1 MKRYMYNSYYS
12 IESYFMERRIEDY
25 NLGNYFFNNEILNF
39 YDKHDLDSVSIIK
52 GVEAYLVNRSYRCYM
67 GSYEGQNFCNQ
78 LYEAFINDPYKYF
91 DSLLLDEKYAK
102 SFFPFFKN
110 LKISRIM
117 RKVRGEIQ
125 RILDNGPKD
134 LNERHLLMKY
144 LKDNIDLDDEKQKGF
159 IGEII
164 DKGVV
169 PDDFEELAF
178 LSNYVGKWMLRES
191 KNDDIDLIAISA
203 NFDGIAKAS
212 GFSLDNFFFINS
224 ENNSLFGLLK
234 AICHETQ
241 HVIQREKKHRLSKD
255 SIKQED
261 SLAGLV
267 YFENEKFGD
276 FFKNDKNYYFS
287 RSEYDAEVNGIEYT
301 YKLLS
306 FLGKK
311 TLAYDFFKEHKYN
324 SVYEMWQIY
333 KLYLEPICSNGKNEI
348 EKEFAEYASVSM
360 WNKIIKLNINDLK
373 KNPIFQKFYDLEGN
387 LLPFEV
393 MINNDF
399 SEGDNLDY
407 YYDYVFNYIQC
418 GALDNFDMGLN
429 RDVVIKNLYLI
440 YEKVLYRVK
449 SLVNFGTSSMH
460 EINYEFGGHG
470 YVFSTDEIKE
480 IFNAEII
487 YYFSFLTKIT
497 KYLYK
502 YLNITDENLKLNFS
516 IDIDIFFKLFEEIEI
531 GYSKDYEVEGLDSE
545 KTKLFLDENRSDL
558 QPIYNDI
565 KGKEV
570 QRVYR
575 RWFEEIVPIN
585 YRKIIVDF
593 DNKKYSLDDLVNNVL
608 PFCASSRDVSKIKIG
623 DEFFDFNEFIL
634 STISKCTNNDEHL
647 NDILI
652 LFELMKDNYIK
663 YEEFRHNILEMLN
676 GIISRYKEN
685 DIDYYELL
693 KNAYDDV
700 ERYYQEN
707 KFTHTPVELELQE
720 FSKEVKDVISR
731 SRNM

>member
-1 MKRYMYNSYYS
+1 MNKYLFS
-12 IESYFMERRIEDY
+12 IERYLKKRIDNY
-25 NLGNYFFNNEILNF
+25 NLGDYISNNEIFSF
-39 YDKHDLDSVSIIK
+39 YDKHDLESVSIIK
-52 GVEAYLVNRSYRCYM
+52 GSEAFLLHYSTDHYRDNYV
-67 GSYEGQNFCNQ
+67 GQNYSNQ
-78 LYEAFINDPYKYF
+78 LYKAFINDPYKFF
-91 DSLLLDEKYAK
+91 DSLLLDEEHSK

-117 RKVRGEIQ
+117 RKVRNEIQ

-159 IGEII
+159 IKEII

-169 PDDFEELAF
+169 PEDFDELSF
-178 LSNYVGKWMLRES
+178 LSNYVGKWMLMES
-191 KNDDIDLIAISA
+191 KNDDIDLIAIPA
-203 NFDGIAKAS
+203 NFDGIDES
-212 GFSLDNFFFINS
+212 GGFAFENFFFINS
-224 ENNSLFGLLK
+224 ENNSLFGLLR

-241 HVIQREKKHRLSKD
+241 HVIQIEKQRRLSKD

-261 SLAGLV
+261 SLAGLAS
-267 YFENEKFGD
+267 FESEIFGV
-276 FFKNDKNYYFS
+276 FFRKDKNENYFFS
-287 RSEYDAEVNGIEYT
+287 RNEYDAEVNGIEYT
-301 YKLLS
+301 WKFLS
-306 FLGKK
+306 FLGRK
-311 TLAYDFFKEHKYN
+311 TLADDFFDKRRYN
-324 SVYEMWQIY
+324 TPYEIGQIY
-333 KLYLEPICSNGKNEI
+333 KLYLEPICSNGRYEI

-360 WNKIIKLNINDLK
+360 WNEIIKLNSNIVEN
-373 KNPIFQKFYDLEGN
+373 NPIFQKFYDLEGN
-387 LLPFEV
+387 QLPFEV

-407 YYDYVFNYIQC
+407 YYDYIFNYIQC
-418 GALDNFDMGLN
+418 GALDNYDMGLN
-429 RDVVIKNLYLI
+429 HDAIIKNLFLI
-440 YEKVLYRVK
+440 YEKVLYRVR
-449 SLVNFGTSSMH
+449 SLVSFGTSRMH
-460 EINYEFGGHG
+460 EISYEFDEVG
-470 YVFSTDEIKE
+470 YKFSSEEIKE

-487 YYFSFLTKIT
+487 YYFSFLTKMT

-502 YLNITDENLKLNFS
+502 NLNITDENLKLNFS
-516 IDIDIFFKLFEEIEI
+516 VDIDLFFKLFEKIEI

-623 DEFFDFNEFIL
+623 DDYFVFNEFL
-634 STISKCTNNDEHL
+634 LATISKSTNNDEHL

-652 LFELMKDNYIK
+652 LFELMKDNYI
-663 YEEFRHNILEMLN
+663 EHGDFRHNILEMLN
-676 GIISRYKEN
+676 GIISSYKEN
-685 DIDYYELL
+685 DSDYYELL

-707 KFTHTPVELELQE
+707 MFTHTPVDLELQE